1 MKKDQS
7 LPAGK
12 NPEFRDGWDPVG
24 CHPRIYSMNHF
35 WKSSTRPARPS
46 CRAGFTLIELLVVI
60 AIIAILAA
68 MLLPALN
75 AAKKKAQATYCM
87 NNTKQL
93 ALAWI
98 MYADDNN
105 SKLAPNYA
113 QGLNSGGPATMSPAI
128 NNQQCWVAGVMAQ
141 PTKSSTTED
150 TNVAMLVN
158 HDLYPNGAFLGSYI
172 SKVASVFKCPA
183 DQSLAQIFG
192 VKSPRCRSV
201 SMNNFI
207 GTFSQANTSGNPG
220 PYPTYQKT
228 TAIPVPTMAF
238 VMLDEREDSINDGTF
253 FTSVPA
259 DTTPIT
265 DMPASYHN
273 GAAGFC
279 FGDGH
284 SEIHKWIAAGMRQ
297 PITRTIINNTVV
309 SQPDADWL
317 IQHALGHGSYP

>member
-1 MKKDQS
+1 
-7 LPAGK
+7 
-12 NPEFRDGWDPVG
+12 
-24 CHPRIYSMNHF
+24 
-35 WKSSTRPARPS
+35 
-46 CRAGFTLIELLVVI
+46 
-60 AIIAILAA
+60 
-68 MLLPALN
+68 
-75 AAKKKAQATYCM
+75 
-87 NNTKQL
+87 
-93 ALAWI
+93 

-105 SKLAPNYA
+105 GKLAPNYA
-113 QGLNSGGPATMSPAI
+113 QGLTSGGPATMSPTI

-141 PTKSSTTED
+141 PTRSSTTED

-183 DQSLAQIFG
+183 DQSVAQIYG
-192 VKSPRCRSV
+192 IKSPRCRSV

-207 GTFSQANTSGNPG
+207 GAFSEANTSGSPG
-220 PYPTYQKT
+220 PYPTYQKM
-228 TAIPVPTMAF
+228 TAIPVPVNAF

-279 FGDGH
+279 FADGH
-284 SEIHKWIAAGMRQ
+284 SEIHKWVSALMRQ
-297 PITRTIINNTVV
+297 PITKTIINNTVV
-309 SQPDADWL
+309 SPADADWL
-317 IQHALGHGSYP
+317 IQHALGHVSYP